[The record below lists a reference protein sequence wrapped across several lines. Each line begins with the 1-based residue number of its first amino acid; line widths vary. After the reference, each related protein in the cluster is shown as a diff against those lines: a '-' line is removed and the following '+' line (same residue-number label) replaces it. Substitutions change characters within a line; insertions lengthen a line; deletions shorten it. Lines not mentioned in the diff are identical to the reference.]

1 MIKKLFI
8 GSVVFVSILLALTFV
23 SGVNADEVIVIAN
36 SGVSQNDISAKD
48 LGNMFLGK
56 KKSWDG
62 GMKAV
67 PVTLESGP
75 THENFLKTYVK
86 KSASQFSTF
95 WKQAIFTGQGIPP
108 KSVGSE
114 TDAVKFV
121 NENPGAVG
129 YILAST
135 PHDGVKVLNIK

>member
-1 MIKKLFI
+1 MFKKFI
-8 GSVVFVSILLALTFV
+8 ISSVFVFSLLFALTMI

-36 SGVSQNDISAKD
+36 SGVTQGEISARD

-75 THENFLKTYVK
+75 THENFMKTFVK

-108 KSVGSE
+108 KSVGNE
-114 TDAVKFV
+114 EEMVKFV
-121 NENPGAVG
+121 NDNAGAVG

-135 PHDGVKVLNIK
+135 PHDGVKVLTIK